1 MASIIDFCV
10 CLRRPSKEGFDIVI
24 GNPPYFKYEGS
35 HKGEINALKKQP
47 FLQIAFG
54 GKLNAYKLFLALAL
68 KYLIKPNGIISY
80 IFQNSFMGDLQ
91 AYNLRKAVICEN
103 QPLIIDSFPERDS
116 KKKRVFE
123 SVKMSVCI
131 VVIKATNTDNPFIV
145 NFWDDKNKSSGTQT
159 SFTRKDIIEIDT
171 SSYTIPRIEKEH
183 KSLVIKLKALH
194 TLPLKC
200 YEGEFNMTFHKKY
213 FSKDKC
219 NPKILKGASIQRYYI
234 TEKMSQGEIEYLNE
248 KAYLEDNSGEKT
260 GHHMFERVAMQGMT
274 GANDKIRIIMSI
286 VPAGFYLAN
295 SCNYLIPN
303 LDIPAKYL
311 VGLMNSKVINW
322 FFRRFST
329 NSNVNGYEVESLPIP
344 NATKQEKETIA
355 SKVDEILKIKGISV
369 NADTK
374 TIEKEIDHIVYKL
387 FGLCQ
392 KEIEIVEG

>member
-1 MASIIDFCV
+1 M
-10 CLRRPSKEGFDIVI
+10 

-35 HKGEINALKKQP
+35 HKGEINTLKKQP

-54 GKLNAYKLFLALAL
+54 GKLNAYKLFLALAV
-68 KYLIKPNGIISY
+68 KYLSRSKGIISY

-116 KKKRVFE
+116 KKKRVFG

-131 VVIKATNTDNPFIV
+131 VVIKATNTDKPFIV

-159 SFTRKDIIEIDT
+159 SFTRKDIIEIDS

-183 KSLVIKLKALH
+183 KSLVIKLKMFDR
-194 TLPLKC
+194 LPLKC
-200 YEGEFNMTFHKKY
+200 YEGELNMTFHKKY
-213 FSKDKC
+213 FSEDKC
-219 NPKILKGASIQRYYI
+219 NPKILKGASVQRYYI

-260 GHHMFERVAMQGMT
+260 EHHKFERVAMQGMT

-286 VPAGFYLAN
+286 VPIGFYLAN

-303 LDIPAKYL
+303 VDLPAKYL

-329 NSNVNGYEVESLPIP
+329 NSNVNGYEVESFPIP
-344 NATKQEKETIA
+344 NATKLEKETIA
-355 SKVDEILKIKGISV
+355 SKVDEILKIKEISV
-369 NADTK
+369 NADTRA
-374 TIEKEIDHIVYKL
+374 IENEIDFIVYKL
-387 FGLCQ
+387 FGLSEA
-392 KEIEIVEG
+392 EISIVEG